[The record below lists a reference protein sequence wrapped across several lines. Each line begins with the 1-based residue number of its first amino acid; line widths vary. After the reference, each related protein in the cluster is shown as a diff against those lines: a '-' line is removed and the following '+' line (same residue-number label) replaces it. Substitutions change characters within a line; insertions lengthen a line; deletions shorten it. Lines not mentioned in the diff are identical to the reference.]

1 MTDDSARKQRIR
13 DRMRVTGEQYTAAAR
28 ALEAERRAQ
37 EESSRSPSTPLEGGR
52 RLVAT
57 AAAGLHDA
65 VDTQFARSGAGIEVE
80 NADQI
85 ELVEGGIQD
94 AFLEDFACDELAA
107 IDVVDASPSDDGML
121 ELDVVVR
128 GTGGVAW
135 RASARDHEIDGR
147 SEPSEEDDDASDEG
161 FTTWREADVPIEL
174 QVRVMG
180 DPASAT
186 WRSPEILAATIPID
200 EVLERIRADEDGR
213 LPRH

>member
-13 DRMRVTGEQYTAAAR
+13 DRMRVTGEPYTAAAR
-28 ALEAERRAQ
+28 ALDAERRAQ
-37 EESSRSPSTPLEGGR
+37 EEPSPSPATPLEGGR

-57 AAAGLHDA
+57 AAARLHDA

-147 SEPSEEDDDASDEG
+147 SESSENDDASDEG

-180 DPASAT
+180 DRASAT
-186 WRSPEILAATIPID
+186 WRSPEILAATIPTD